1 MILRR
6 SRQLDPRLFQIASL
20 GTLLAANIAWFD
32 FGARPG
38 QSVVMLLAAL
48 LAQAG
53 FCRLFAVPLDW
64 RSPLVTGL
72 SLSLLLRTN
81 LPPLWVAAP
90 VLAIGSKFLLR
101 VRGKHVFNPA
111 AFAIVALLLGVDGVW
126 VSPGQWGAAAWLA
139 LLIASAGGLVLT
151 RSTRLDTAAGF
162 LLCFGGLLAWRA
174 WSLGDP
180 WAIPLHQMQAGSL
193 LLFAFFMVTDPR
205 STPDSRAG
213 RMLFVA
219 AVSALAYYLMFAWQ
233 LRPGL
238 YYALV
243 AVSCLTP
250 LIDLLLPARRFRWQ
264 RPAAQTPS
272 SQEA

>member
-20 GTLLAANIAWFD
+20 GTLLAANVAWFD

-38 QSVVMLLAAL
+38 QSAVMLLSAL

-53 FCRLFAVPLDW
+53 FCRLFAVPFDW
-64 RSPLVTGL
+64 RSPLITGL

-81 LPPLWVAAP
+81 MPTLWVAAP

-111 AFAIVALLLGVDGVW
+111 AFAIVALLLGADGVW
-126 VSPGQWGAAAWLA
+126 VSPGQWGAAAWLV
-139 LLIASAGGLVLT
+139 LFITSAGGLVLT

-219 AVSALAYYLMFAWQ
+219 VVSALAYHLMFAWQ

-243 AVSCLTP
+243 AASCLTP
-250 LIDLLLPARRFRWQ
+250 LIDLLLPAGRFRWQ
-264 RPAAQTPS
+264 RPASLTPD

>member
-1 MILRR
+1 MPQR
-6 SRQLDPRLFQIASL
+6 LDPRLFQIASL
-20 GTLLAANIAWFD
+20 GALLAANIAWFD

-38 QSVVMLLAAL
+38 QSVVTLGAAL

-53 FCRLFAVPLDW
+53 FCRVFGVAFDW
-64 RSPLVTGL
+64 RSPLITGL

-81 LPPLWVAAP
+81 VPLLWAAAP

-101 VRGKHVFNPA
+101 VRGKHLFNPA
-111 AFAIVALLLGVDGVW
+111 AFAIVALLLTADGVW
-126 VSPGQWGAAAWLA
+126 VSPGQWGAAAWLV
-139 LLIASAGGLVLT
+139 LFIASAGGLVLT
-151 RSTRLDTAAGF
+151 RSTRLDTAVGF

-174 WSLGDP
+174 WNLGDP

-219 AVSALAYYLMFAWQ
+219 GVAGLAYHLLFAWQ

-238 YYALV
+238 YFSLM

-250 LIDLLLPARRFRWQ
+250 LIDLLLPAERFRW
-264 RPAAQTPS
+264 RRS
-272 SQEA
+272 SQSVQLEA

>member
-1 MILRR
+1 MLRR
-6 SRQLDPRLFQIASL
+6 LDPRLFQIASL

-38 QSVVMLLAAL
+38 QSVVTLLSAL

-53 FCRLFAVPLDW
+53 FCRLFRVAFDW

-81 LPPLWVAAP
+81 LPLLWAAAP
-90 VLAIGSKFLLR
+90 ALAIGSKFLLR
-101 VRGKHVFNPA
+101 VRGKNLFNPA
-111 AFAIVALLLGVDGVW
+111 AFAIVTLLLLADGVW
-126 VSPGQWGAAAWLA
+126 VSPGQWGNAAWLV
-139 LLIASAGGLVLT
+139 LLITSAGGLVLT
-151 RSTRLDTAAGF
+151 RSARLDTAVGF
-162 LLCFGGLLAWRA
+162 LLCFGGLLLWRA
-174 WSLGDP
+174 WVLGDP
-180 WAIPLHQMQAGSL
+180 LAIPLHQAQSGSL

-219 AVSALAYYLMFAWQ
+219 GTAALAYHLMFAWQ

-238 YYALV
+238 YFALM

-250 LIDLLLPARRFRWQ
+250 AIDALLPAVRFRWQ
-264 RPAAQTPS
+264 ARVTCQDT
-272 SQEA
+272 

>member
-1 MILRR
+1 
-6 SRQLDPRLFQIASL
+6 
-20 GTLLAANIAWFD
+20 
-32 FGARPG
+32 
-38 QSVVMLLAAL
+38 MLLAAL

-53 FCRLFAVPLDW
+53 FCRLFAAPFDW

-81 LPPLWVAAP
+81 TPLLWVAAP

-111 AFAIVALLLGVDGVW
+111 AFAIVALLLGADGVW

-139 LLIASAGGLVLT
+139 LLVASAGGLVLT

-174 WSLGDP
+174 CLLGDP

-219 AVSALAYYLMFAWQ
+219 AVSALAYHLLFAWQ

-243 AVSCLTP
+243 SVSCLTP

-264 RPAAQTPS
+264 RPASLTPD